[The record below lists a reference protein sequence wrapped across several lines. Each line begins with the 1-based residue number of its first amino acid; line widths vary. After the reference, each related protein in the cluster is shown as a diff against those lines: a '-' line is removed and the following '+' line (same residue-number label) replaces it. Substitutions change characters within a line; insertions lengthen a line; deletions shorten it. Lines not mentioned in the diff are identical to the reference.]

1 MRRSRRS
8 VRLAA
13 ARIPRRVIHHLS
25 GGEQQRVALARLMV
39 ERPSV
44 VLADEPTGALDA
56 GNGDTVV
63 DVDTPTHV

>member
-1 MRRSRRS
+1 M
-8 VRLAA
+8 
-13 ARIPRRVIHHLS
+13 IHHLS